1 MQEMRKSFQTHSRLP
16 IRRPLRSPID
26 NWPILLAIGRL
37 LRTRKFSSEFTAVF
51 CPMPR
56 STNLKNRPILNFGR
70 PILKCTPQTALANS
84 SG

>member
-37 LRTRKFSSEFTAVF
+37 LRTRKFSSEFTLYFVL
-51 CPMPR
+51 CLVRPV
-56 STNLKNRPILNFGR
+56 KNRPILNFGR
-70 PILKCTPQTALANS
+70 PFLKCTPQTALANS